1 MQLCAG
7 RSADQWR
14 GVAALDP
21 RSPEQPPAWHDS
33 THSRS
38 AWRHQHRSNNGRDA
52 DTEYVGVRREHDD
65 ESGNPRHDGT
75 GQRDGRRGNAGR
87 IASCIAIGLLR
98 ANSLPDALA
107 QKRRLDFN
115 TLFNGAAGFSRY
127 VF

>member
-1 MQLCAG
+1 M
-7 RSADQWR
+7 
-14 GVAALDP
+14 
-21 RSPEQPPAWHDS
+21 
-33 THSRS
+33 
-38 AWRHQHRSNNGRDA
+38 
-52 DTEYVGVRREHDD
+52 RREYDD

-75 GQRDGRRGNAGR
+75 GQRHGRRSHAGR
-87 IASCIAIGLLR
+87 IASSIAIGLLR